1 MEHVL
6 SLDVVVPNCEV
17 TSQRVDAEQ
26 RFDTF
31 QQHEVI
37 WHEDRAQSCTDLCF
51 HIANGVAR
59 LNIESDAVA
68 YESLNEDFAS
78 LNLKC
83 AAMED

>member
-1 MEHVL
+1 MEHGL
-6 SLDVVVPNCEV
+6 SLDVVVPNCAV
-17 TSQRVDAEQ
+17 TSQR
-26 RFDTF
+26 FDPF

-37 WHEDRAQSCTDLCF
+37 WHEDRAQSCTDLVF